1 MSESEHPVNFDDY
14 KRRCLLVLLAV
25 ACMTAMMIA
34 TSYSHIGGESW
45 TPKVAL
51 ILVVAAV
58 NAFVI
63 AGFLMHLLS
72 EKKLIYT
79 VLSFTVFF
87 FAGLAGLTIWAMHD
101 FPVGTATH

>member
-1 MSESEHPVNFDDY
+1 MSDSEHPVNLKDY
-14 KRRCLLVLLAV
+14 TRRCLLVLLAV

-34 TSYSHIGGESW
+34 TSFSSLGGGSW

-51 ILVVAAV
+51 ILLIASV

-79 VLSFTVFF
+79 VLGVTVIFF
-87 FAGLAGLTIWAMHD
+87 IGLAGLTVWAMHD
-101 FPVGTATH
+101 LPIGSTTH

>member
-1 MSESEHPVNFDDY
+1 MSDSEHPVNFNDY
-14 KRRCLLVLLAV
+14 KRRCLYVLFAV

-34 TSYSHIGGESW
+34 TSFSTLGGESW

-51 ILVVAAV
+51 ILVIAAV

-79 VLSFTVFF
+79 VLAFTLFF
-87 FAGLAGLTIWAMHD
+87 FIGLAGLTIWAMND
-101 FPVGTATH
+101 LPVGSTKH

>member
-1 MSESEHPVNFDDY
+1 MSDSEHPVNLKAY
-14 KRRCLLVLLAV
+14 TRRCLLVLLAV

-34 TSYSHIGGESW
+34 TSFSSIGGASW

-51 ILVVAAV
+51 ILLIASV

-72 EKKLIYT
+72 EKKLVYT
-79 VLSFTVFF
+79 VLAFTVFF
-87 FAGLAGLTIWAMHD
+87 FIGLAGLTIWATFDM
-101 FPVGTATH
+101 PVGSASH

>member
-1 MSESEHPVNFDDY
+1 MSESEHPVVFKDY
-14 KRRCLLVLLAV
+14 TRRCLLVLLAV

-34 TSYSHIGGESW
+34 TSFSSIGSGSW

-51 ILVVAAV
+51 ILLIASV

-72 EKKLIYT
+72 EKKLVYT
-79 VLSFTVFF
+79 ILAFTVFF
-87 FAGLAGLTIWAMHD
+87 FIGLAGLTIWAMND
-101 FPVGTATH
+101 LPVGSAKH